1 MRSPINSRIAS
12 AGVGAVLAMGLVI
25 ASTAAVDAKP
35 PPKPPKP
42 TPTPTPTA
50 TATPT
55 PPAVSIT
62 AEIAPTGTL
71 EPSRQYSNVDVTVT
85 CPVGWTWTRG
95 SLYVRQAEP
104 GGSGSFTSS
113 CTGAPQVAHSR
124 VVNGNKWVLG
134 AATATAYVTITRSGR
149 EVTASSTRTIS
160 LEPGVTARI
169 ADQGQLT
176 GTGEGVKIAVAVACP
191 TGATGQ
197 PSSISVSQGTTAQG
211 SGTFTPLCDGTSRT
225 FVVSIGSSTGSFQTG
240 SATSA
245 ASASVTWNGQGFS
258 GADSRAI
265 TLLESSTGDTTPPT
279 APNGLGAN
287 VFGDGETWLSWG
299 ASTDNATPT
308 GLIVYEVFLNGQFDQ
323 GIGGGQTQAI
333 LYADQGRVN
342 TIEVVAVDG
351 AGNRSAP
358 ASVMVDCS
366 PGGCQ

>member
-1 MRSPINSRIAS
+1 MRSPISSRLAS

-35 PPKPPKP
+35 PKPPKP

-50 TATPT
+50 TSTPT
-55 PPAVSIT
+55 PPSVSIT
-62 AEIAPTGTL
+62 VDIAATGTL
-71 EPSRQYSNVDVTVT
+71 EPNRQYSNVDLTVT

-104 GGSGSFTSS
+104 GGSGSFTAS
-113 CTGAPQVAHSR
+113 CTGTPQVAHSR

-134 AATATAYVTITRSGR
+134 AASATAYVTITRSGR
-149 EVTASSTRTIS
+149 EETASSTRTIS

-176 GTGEGVKIAVAVACP
+176 GSGGGVKIAVAVACP

-197 PSSISVSQGTTAQG
+197 PSSISVSQRGTAQG
-211 SGTFTPLCDGTSRT
+211 SGTFTPLCDGSTRT
-225 FVVSIGSSTGSFQTG
+225 FVVSIATSTGPFHTG
-240 SATSA
+240 SATSEA
-245 ASASVTWNGQGFS
+245 FATVTWNGQGFH
-258 GADSRAI
+258 GIDSRAI
-265 TLLESSTGDTTPPT
+265 TLLESSTGDTTAPT
-279 APNGLGAN
+279 SPNGLSAN

-299 ASTDNATPT
+299 TSTDNATPA

-333 LYADQGRVN
+333 LYADQGKLN
-342 TIEVVAVDG
+342 TIDVVAIDG

-358 ASVMVDCS
+358 ASVTVDCTL
-366 PGGCQ
+366 GWCQ